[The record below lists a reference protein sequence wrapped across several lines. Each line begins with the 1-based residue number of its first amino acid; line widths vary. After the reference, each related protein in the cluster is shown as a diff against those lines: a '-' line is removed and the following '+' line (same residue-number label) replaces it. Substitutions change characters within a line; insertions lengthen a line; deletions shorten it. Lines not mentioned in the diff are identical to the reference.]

1 MEWAQVLAI
10 VIPIV
15 FTIVVGIFYNNR
27 QLGLTNKRIDDLRA
41 DMGSLRA
48 DMGSLRAEM
57 DRRFAELKAEM
68 DGRFDNQKADMDR
81 RFTEAHDELR
91 EIKADIREIRQ
102 VLLRLIPTPFKEEP
116 KEG

>member
-41 DMGSLRA
+41 DM
-48 DMGSLRAEM
+48 
-57 DRRFAELKAEM
+57 DRRFAEV
-68 DGRFDNQKADMDR
+68 
-81 RFTEAHDELR
+81 HDELR

-102 VLLRLIPTPFKEEP
+102 FLLRLIPTPKPPNES
-116 KEG
+116 KD